1 MDFDLRQWLLILG
14 PVFIVGVLL
23 HGYIRMRA
31 GQNEIRMK
39 LDKDFLSKPGEE
51 PSLDD
56 LNLLRAELPNGGARV
71 IRADGSEVPVLMESV
86 DVPSVS
92 AGEPEQ
98 QELIQPAISAID
110 EPESPVSQTAQESV
124 REIPKAPPV
133 RKAPPAKAPEAP
145 TEVEQAVA
153 EEKEEQPEKPKP
165 EKPKPEK
172 FVVIHVLALDTHFGG
187 QPLLE
192 VLLDAGMTFGEMDI
206 FHKLDAAG
214 EPLFSLASAVEPGT
228 FDMATMEEFS
238 TPGVTF
244 FMRVHELSDPISVLD
259 DMLAVADSI
268 ALELGGELRD
278 ETRSVMTSQ
287 TIEHCRQS
295 VQEFQFKHSA

>member
-51 PSLDD
+51 PNLDD

-71 IRADGSEVPVLMESV
+71 INADGSEVPVLMESV

-92 AGEPEQ
+92 AQEPEQ
-98 QELIQPAISAID
+98 QELIPPSISAVD
-110 EPESPVSQTAQESV
+110 EAEAPSSQEST
-124 REIPKAPPV
+124 RETPKAPPA

-145 TEVEQAVA
+145 TEVEQA
-153 EEKEEQPEKPKP
+153 EPDPEKPSP

-172 FVVIHVLALDTHFGG
+172 FVVMHVIALDTHFGG

-192 VLLDAGMTFGEMDI
+192 LLLDAGMTFGEMDI

-214 EPLFSLASAVEPGT
+214 EPMFSLASAVEPGT
-228 FDMATMEEFS
+228 FEMAKMEEFS
-238 TPGVTF
+238 TPGVTL

-278 ETRSVMTSQ
+278 ETRSVMTPQ